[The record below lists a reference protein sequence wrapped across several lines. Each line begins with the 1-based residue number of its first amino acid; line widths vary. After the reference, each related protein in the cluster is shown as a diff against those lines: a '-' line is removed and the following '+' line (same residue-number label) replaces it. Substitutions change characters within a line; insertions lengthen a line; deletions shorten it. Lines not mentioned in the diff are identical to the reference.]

1 MFTKKNNKKKQAD
14 ITACKSIIQWNWCQQ
29 KLNDNGKNVMSYC
42 YFCFYLVEILVLWAN
57 DNFTFVSNISKKKS
71 VKANLKHSDR
81 KWGIK
86 NTGLKYLNKRWGF
99 LLVCSLWCMNNCPNY
114 YTPPFQK
121 RNWHG
126 SLIRIIEYFGH
137 ITLLSMALK

>member
-1 MFTKKNNKKKQAD
+1 M
-14 ITACKSIIQWNWCQQ
+14 ACKSIIQWNWCQQ

-114 YTPPFQK
+114 YHFPLSKKKLTWFI
-121 RNWHG
+121 NTHH
-126 SLIRIIEYFGH
+126 RILWAYNFIINGTE
-137 ITLLSMALK
+137 IK